1 MQPDGFAAAVNCHLY
16 FEKRFRLVDAFDFS
30 CERDKGTRGD
40 PYHVTQ
46 SEGLMF
52 GSVYFPFLVHHK
64 TSRRSF
70 HPSLVEYICPAQ
82 CYAIIS
88 FAIKAVDKLI

>member
-1 MQPDGFAAAVNCHLY
+1 
-16 FEKRFRLVDAFDFS
+16 
-30 CERDKGTRGD
+30 
-40 PYHVTQ
+40 
-46 SEGLMF
+46 LMF

-88 FAIKAVDKLI
+88 VAIQAVDKLI